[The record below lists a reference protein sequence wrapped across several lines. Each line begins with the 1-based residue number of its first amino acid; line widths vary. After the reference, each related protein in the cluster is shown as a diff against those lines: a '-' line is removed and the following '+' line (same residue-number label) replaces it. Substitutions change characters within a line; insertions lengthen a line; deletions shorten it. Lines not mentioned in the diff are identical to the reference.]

1 MRGIR
6 RVLGVSAITLV
17 AFVVAVVVL
26 QDDARAGCATSAD
39 PDPAYEAELLSE
51 VETSGTDYRFEIT
64 RDGDPVEGAAVC
76 LDVAM
81 MGMTAMG
88 MGDTA
93 EEVAPGIYETSIIFE
108 MTGDWFGT
116 ILVSERGESPVGI
129 PVEFE
134 VQ

>member
-6 RVLGVSAITLV
+6 RVLAVTAVTLV
-17 AFVVAVVVL
+17 AFVVAVAVL
-26 QDDARAGCATSAD
+26 QDDARAGCATSGD
-39 PDPAYEAELLSE
+39 PDPSYQAELLSD

-64 RDGDPVEGAAVC
+64 RDGEPVKGAAVC

-108 MTGDWFGT
+108 MAGDWSGT
-116 ILVSERGESPVGI
+116 VLVSEQGESPVGI

-134 VQ
+134 VR